1 MKSQEGAFLV
11 YKAVTGGCGMRQL
24 APVDCPTACYDV
36 PYLKEQAMSSALY
49 LIPLNSDIDIMPITV
64 NDISV
69 VVEAPECQCSNC
81 YEIIALNQFQ
91 DHKMLC
97 TQKKEEVENRR
108 IHKK

>member
-24 APVDCPTACYDV
+24 APVDCPAAGYDV

-49 LIPLNSDIDIMPITV
+49 LIPLNSDIDITPITV

-69 VVEAPECQCSNC
+69 VVEAPECQCSN
-81 YEIIALNQFQ
+81 L
-91 DHKMLC
+91 
-97 TQKKEEVENRR
+97 
-108 IHKK
+108 